1 MEKEQL
7 VSTVTAAQNGDNDAL
22 NTLFN
27 EYYNDLYYFALKTI
41 KDEETALDVTQEAFV
56 EIINTLGNLKEP
68 AAFVTWAKQ
77 ITYHQ
82 CTRYF
87 KKKKDVLVDEDE
99 EGNTVF
105 DALQEENTEFIPDEA
120 LDKADFK
127 KTVIAI
133 LDKLSEEQRSAA
145 MMYYFDEMSVRQIA
159 EIQGVSEGTV
169 KSRLNYARKSI
180 KESVEEYEKKNG
192 IKLHAIP
199 LFPLFGWLFKSSYEG
214 GMPLSA
220 AKVLAEGIGTA
231 TGSSISVATATTAAV
246 ATTATTATA
255 VGIGAKIA
263 ALPLV
268 TKVVAGIVAVTIA
281 VGGGTA
287 AVIISQNNDNEI
299 PANNQNIT
307 SSEDNKNDA
316 SSESDNNDND
326 ELILEGIIPDGC
338 TYTLFNGTVL
348 NAGEKFPEN
357 CTAGDKVAYA
367 DYLYGYEC
375 VYTKNIEGTDTWH
388 MWKDGFDSGDS
399 GVIESDVFGSWS
411 VMVADQTKKSYSVIV
426 SKING
431 KPIKTLYGTFFGC
444 TNMTEAPEIPSTITA
459 MPAAYLGCSALK
471 KAPIIPKNVQRIM
484 MSFKDCTSLTGDVVI
499 NAELD
504 KSIEW
509 FYSDTFSGTAE
520 PINLTGETPE
530 ENLILIAR
538 LSDNEKITVN
548 GKAIDRGTGNDEEVM
563 QLWNYTVPIGCQ
575 YLTVDGK
582 VYNAGA
588 VIEAHPEN
596 GDKFI
601 TDDYTYTFGEILSVG
616 AVSSDGSIE
625 LSKADG
631 WISGWAVRVNDK
643 TKTSYSALLADIGGY
658 PLRIMTAAFANC
670 TSMKVAPKI
679 PESVISVIA
688 AFLHCH
694 SLEEAPELPPE
705 IHELVYTFSYCKALR
720 VAPKIPDSVYD
731 MQLAFLSCKSL
742 VEVPVLPDSI
752 NVMHNAFS
760 DCTAL
765 ESIPNIPANAE
776 FMNYMFDG
784 CTSLKTIPA
793 IPKKAKYIGGM
804 FRDCTSLTG
813 NIEINANITD
823 MEYNT
828 ECFTGT
834 VLPITLKGTCP
845 ILSEL
850 AASANN
856 GNITLG

>member
-1 MEKEQL
+1 MALEKDKLETL
-7 VSTVTAAQNGDNDAL
+7 VVAAKDGDNNAK

-27 EYYNDLYYFALKTI
+27 EYYNDLYYFALKTV

-56 EIINTLGNLKEP
+56 EIINTLSNLKEP

-87 KKKKDVLVDEDE
+87 KKKKDIIVSEDED
-99 EGNTVF
+99 GKTVF
-105 DALQEENTEFIPDEA
+105 DTLEEENSEFIPDEA
-120 LDKADFK
+120 LDKSDFK
-127 KTVIAI
+127 KTVMEI
-133 LDKLSEEQRSAA
+133 LDELSEEQRSAT
-145 MMYYFDEMSVRQIA
+145 MMFYFDEMSVREIA

-169 KSRLNYARKSI
+169 KSRLNYARKAI
-180 KESVEEYEKKNG
+180 KASVEEYENKNG

-199 LFPLFGWLFKSSYEG
+199 FLPFFKWLFEGSFEG
-214 GMPLSA
+214 GMPISSA
-220 AKVLAEGIGTA
+220 NIIAEGVCTA
-231 TGSSISVATATTAAV
+231 TGASITVSTAATATVT
-246 ATTATTATA
+246 TTATTATA

-268 TKVVAGIVAVTIA
+268 TKVVAGIVAVSIA
-281 VGGGTA
+281 VGGGAA
-287 AVIISQNNDNEI
+287 AVILSKNNDDDI
-299 PANNQNIT
+299 PVNNQSIT
-307 SSEDNKNDA
+307 SSNDNKNDT
-316 SSESDNNDND
+316 SSETDSD

-338 TYTLFNGTVL
+338 TYTLFDGTVL
-348 NAGEKFPEN
+348 NAGENFPEN
-357 CTAGDKVAYA
+357 CTAGDKVAYG

-375 VYTKNIEGTDTWH
+375 IYTKNIDGNDGWH
-388 MWKDGFDSGDS
+388 LWKDGFDDGDS
-399 GVIESDVFGSWS
+399 GMTESDAFDGWS
-411 VMVADQTKKSYSVIV
+411 VMVGDQTKTSYGVIA

-431 KPIKTLYGTFFGC
+431 KAVKLLDGTFYGC
-444 TNMTEAPEIPSTITA
+444 INMTQSPKIPSTITA
-459 MPAAYLGCSALK
+459 MPAAYFGCSALE
-471 KAPIIPKNVQRIM
+471 KAPIIPKSVQRIM

-509 FYSDTFSGTAE
+509 FYGETFSGTTE

-530 ENLILIAR
+530 EDLILIAR

-548 GKAIDRGTGNDEEVM
+548 GKAIDRDTGNEEDVM
-563 QLWNYTVPIGCQ
+563 QPWNYTVPIGCR

-582 VYNAGA
+582 VYDAGA
-588 VIEAHPEN
+588 VIEDHPKN
-596 GDKFI
+596 DDKFI

-625 LSKADG
+625 LSKVDG

-643 TKTSYSALLADIGGY
+643 TKTSYSALLPDIGGY

-670 TSMKVAPKI
+670 TNMKAAPKI

-705 IHELVYTFSYCKALR
+705 IHELVYTFSYCKTLR
-720 VAPKIPDSVYD
+720 VAPKIPNSVYD
-731 MQLAFLSCKSL
+731 MQSAFLSCKSL

-776 FMNYMFDG
+776 YMNYVFDG
-784 CTSLKTIPA
+784 CTSLKTVPA
-793 IPKKAKYIGGM
+793 IPKKGIYIGGI
-804 FRDCTSLTG
+804 FRNCTSLTG

-823 MEYNT
+823 LDYNT

-834 VLPITLKGTCP
+834 VLPITLTGTCP

-850 AASANN
+850 AASADN
-856 GNITLG
+856 GNVTLG